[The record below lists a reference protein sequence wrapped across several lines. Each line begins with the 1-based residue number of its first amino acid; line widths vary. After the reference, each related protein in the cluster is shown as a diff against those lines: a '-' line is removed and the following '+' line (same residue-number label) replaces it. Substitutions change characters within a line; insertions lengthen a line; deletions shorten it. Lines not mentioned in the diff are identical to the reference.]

1 MKGSAKAISS
11 PGRTEKFPPPLMRFL
26 RSNVGSRS
34 RGRSRASPMFM
45 RKNKSNVTVIE
56 PTQEPS
62 SPKVTCIGQVR
73 VRRSSKSAGGG
84 HRTGTRTRRSNSAK
98 KQRKKTCWWKIH
110 KTLFCN
116 NSQGKCYKLHKPKS
130 LISVLKKCLCCFRFW
145 CWRKRVETVNSSTQ
159 RVQSRVSTS
168 TTESCSTIENVTNT
182 AKIGSSFVTENKEGF
197 VGSNSSSSSSPPKNA
212 LLLTRCRSAPYR
224 SSSLASRFWGS
235 PINSSEETEDN
246 TEIEILKL
254 KTQEMEENPV
264 LENPISP
271 NGENG
276 DLELR
281 KSHGSEEMESSNG
294 ESSREEEAEE
304 KNGGVYVHPLLL
316 TRCKSEPAK
325 RGERLNPDSV
335 LCMQRRSTDPDS
347 QT

>member
-1 MKGSAKAISS
+1 MKSSAKAISS

-45 RKNKSNVTVIE
+45 RKNKNNVTVIE
-56 PTQEPS
+56 TIQEPS

-73 VRRSSKSAGGG
+73 VRRSSKSAAPSNGGG
-84 HRTGTRTRRSNSAK
+84 LTTRTRRSNSAK
-98 KQRKKTCWWKIH
+98 KQRKKTCWWRIR

-130 LISVLKKCLCCFRFW
+130 LISVLKNCVCCFRFGY
-145 CWRKRVETVNSSTQ
+145 WRKRVETVDSSTQ
-159 RVQSRVSTS
+159 RVVSTS

-197 VGSNSSSSSSPPKNA
+197 VGSNSSTSSPPKNA

-235 PINSSEETEDN
+235 PLNSSEEPEDN

-254 KTQEMEENPV
+254 KTEELEEKSV

-281 KSHGSEEMESSNG
+281 KSHESEEMESSNG

-304 KNGGVYVHPLLL
+304 KNGGAYVHPLLL